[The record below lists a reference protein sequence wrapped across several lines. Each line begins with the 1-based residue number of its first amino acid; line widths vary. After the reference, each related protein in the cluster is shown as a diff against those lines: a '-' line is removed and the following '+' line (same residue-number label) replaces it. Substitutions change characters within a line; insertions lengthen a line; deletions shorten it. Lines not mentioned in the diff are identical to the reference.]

1 MNYIANYHTHTYR
14 CGHARGEDRRYVE
27 EAIEAGIQTLGFSDH
42 APMPFPSGYR
52 SGHRVQMGA
61 AYDYFY
67 SIGEL
72 KREYA
77 KDITIHIGVEAEF
90 YPETFDLFWD
100 YIKQFPLEYM
110 ILGQHFIG
118 REEDQLYS
126 GAASPFEEK
135 LVKFTNNVIDAIH
148 TGKFLYI
155 AHPDLLNYTGEYEPY
170 HREMTRLCKAAK
182 DAGVPLEI
190 NRLGYFEHRIYPSDR
205 FFGIAAEVGCD
216 VVIGS
221 DAHSPDVFRDHASIE
236 GCAALAKKHG
246 LNILPSLTMPKE
258 FNKQ

>member
-1 MNYIANYHTHTYR
+1 MTENYHTHTWR
-14 CGHARGEDRRYVE
+14 CNHAEGKEEDYII
-27 EAIEAGIQTLGFSDH
+27 EAIKRGFTTLGFSDH
-42 APMPFPSGYR
+42 APMPFPTGYR
-52 SGHRVQMGA
+52 SGHRVQLSA

-126 GAASPFEEK
+126 GAASPSEEK
-135 LVKFTNNVIDAIH
+135 LVKFTDNVIDAIH
-148 TGKFLYI
+148 TGKFLYV

-182 DAGVPLEI
+182 NAGVPLEI

-205 FFGIAAEVGCD
+205 FFKIAAEVGCD

-236 GCAALAKKHG
+236 GCAALAEKYG
-246 LNILPSLTMPKE
+246 LNILPSLPMPKE
-258 FNKQ
+258 FTKK

>member
-27 EAIEAGIQTLGFSDH
+27 EAIEAGIRTLGFSDH
-42 APMPFPSGYR
+42 APMPFPSGHH
-52 SGHRVQMGA
+52 SGFRVQMRDAEG
-61 AYDYFY
+61 YFA
-67 SIGEL
+67 SLSDL
-72 KREYA
+72 KKEYA
-77 KDITIHIGVEAEF
+77 RDITIHIGVEAEF

-100 YIKQFPLEYM
+100 YISQFPLEYM

-118 REEDQLYS
+118 REEDGLYS
-126 GAASPFEEK
+126 GAASPSEEK
-135 LVKFTNNVIDAIH
+135 LVKFTDNVIAAIE
-148 TGKFLYI
+148 TGKFLYV

-205 FFGIAAEVGCD
+205 FFQIAGEVGCD

-236 GCAALAKKHG
+236 GCAALAEKHG

-258 FNKQ
+258 FTRK

>member
-1 MNYIANYHTHTYR
+1 MKYIANYHTHTYR
-14 CGHARGEDRRYVE
+14 CGHARGEDRQYVE

-42 APMPFPSGYR
+42 APMPFPSGHH
-52 SGHRVQMGA
+52 SGFRVQMRDAEG
-61 AYDYFY
+61 YFA
-67 SIGEL
+67 SLSDL
-72 KREYA
+72 KKEYA
-77 KDITIHIGVEAEF
+77 RDITIHIGVEAEF

-100 YIKQFPLEYM
+100 YISQFPLEYM

-118 REEDQLYS
+118 REEDGLYS
-126 GAASPFEEK
+126 GAASPSEEK
-135 LVKFTNNVIDAIH
+135 LVKFTDNVIAAIE
-148 TGKFLYI
+148 TGKFLYV

-182 DAGVPLEI
+182 DAGIPLEI

-205 FFGIAAEVGCD
+205 FFQIAGEVGCN

-236 GCAALAKKHG
+236 GCAALAEQHG
-246 LNILPSLTMPKE
+246 LSILPSLTMPKE
-258 FNKQ
+258 FTRK